1 MIVAF
6 YISGHGLGHA
16 SRAIELMHALASTAP
31 GDTRIVVR
39 TSAPRWIF
47 DRTAPSSIDLQP
59 IEVDTGIVQIDSIR
73 IDEAETAR
81 QAARFYRDFDRR
93 VDDEAAV
100 LREVGADVVVGDI
113 PPLAFAAA
121 ARAELPSV
129 AVSNFTWDWIY
140 SVYDSFER
148 EAPHAMPAIQRAYS
162 CASLALRLPMH
173 GGFEPM
179 TTVTRDIPFIVR
191 RSTRDRRDTRRRLG
205 IADDR
210 PAVLPSFGAYG
221 LDLPYDELARSDRF
235 GMVRGDFAQLDE
247 HDLHYQDLVAAVDV
261 VVSKP
266 GYGIVSE
273 SVANETALLYTSR
286 GRFVEYDVFAREMP
300 RVLRC
305 RYIGQNDLLA
315 GRWADAID
323 ALLEQHAPVERPS
336 IDGAAVAARYVIQLA
351 RR

>member
-1 MIVAF
+1 MVVCF

-16 SRAIELMHALASTAP
+16 SRAIELMHALAATGP
-31 GDTRIVVR
+31 FDTRIIVR

-47 DRTAPSSIDLQP
+47 ERTAPSSIDLQP
-59 IEVDTGIVQIDSIR
+59 IEVDTGIVQIDSVR

-81 QAARFYRDFDRR
+81 HAARFYRDFDRR
-93 VDDEAAV
+93 ADDEAAV
-100 LREVGADVVVGDI
+100 LREAGADVVIGDI

-121 ARAELPSV
+121 RRAGIPSV
-129 AVSNFTWDWIY
+129 AVGNFTWDWIY
-140 SVYDSFER
+140 SAYDSFGR
-148 EAPHAMPAIQRAYS
+148 EAPHVSATIQRAYS
-162 CASLALRLPMH
+162 HASLALRLPLH

-179 TTVTRDIPFIVR
+179 STVTRDIPFIVR
-191 RSTRDRRDTRRRLG
+191 RSTRDRRDTRRLLG

-210 PAVLPSFGAYG
+210 PAVLPSFGGYG

-235 GMVRGDFAQLDE
+235 TIVRGDFAQLDE
-247 HDLHYQDLVAAVDV
+247 HRLQYQDLVAAADV

-273 SVANETALLYTSR
+273 CVANKTALLYTSR
-286 GRFVEYDVFAREMP
+286 GRFVEYDVFVRHMP

-305 RYIGQNDLLA
+305 RRIAQHDLFA
-315 GRWADAID
+315 GNWADSID
-323 ALLEQHAPVERPS
+323 ALLEQHAPIERPA
-336 IDGAAVAARYVIQLA
+336 IDGASIAAHHVIELL